1 MCHARQG
8 SEQMAAAAQ
17 GIEDQPREQLV
28 DRRTGLQSSLG
39 QLGPALRQDE
49 GPSTQIL
56 VERPMLVGRGSF
68 GSDQAGP
75 YGEAKSCTCRGHTE
89 V

>member
-1 MCHARQG
+1 MT
-8 SEQMAAAAQ
+8 AAAQ

-28 DRRTGLQSSLG
+28 NRRTGLQSPLG

-49 GPSTQIL
+49 RPSTQIL
-56 VERPMLVGRGSF
+56 VERPTLVGSF
-68 GSDQAGP
+68 GPDQAGL
-75 YGEAKSCTCRGHTE
+75 YGEGVSCTCRCYTE

>member
-28 DRRTGLQSSLG
+28 DRRTGLQSPLG
-39 QLGPALRQDE
+39 QLGPALRQDK
-49 GPSTQIL
+49 GPSTQ
-56 VERPMLVGRGSF
+56 RPTRVGSF
-68 GSDQAGP
+68 GPEQAGL
-75 YGEAKSCTCRGHTE
+75 YGEGVSCTCRCHTE